1 MAKRDNKTKQ
11 AKSGTT
17 ATSIPEPAANSTE
30 QRLKTFAE
38 QLGWMAGTIH
48 AKAEGWMDGDTLSK
62 QIASVRDTAA
72 QLLDQLRGGTT
83 TATEKQSAIAATR
96 RQNKGRS
103 GGVVD
108 APGKKHRKP
117 TAAGAGA
124 KVANSQAAKLRAA
137 KTMAKTNRRRG
148 RA

>member
-1 MAKRDNKTKQ
+1 MA
-11 AKSGTT
+11 
-17 ATSIPEPAANSTE
+17 
-30 QRLKTFAE
+30 
-38 QLGWMAGTIH
+38 
-48 AKAEGWMDGDTLSK
+48 GDTLTT
-62 QIASVRDTAA
+62 QIAGVRDTAA

-83 TATEKQSAIAATR
+83 TAREKQSVVTARR

-117 TAAGAGA
+117 AAAGAGA
-124 KVANSQAAKLRAA
+124 KVANSQAAKLRGA

>member
-1 MAKRDNKTKQ
+1 MAKRDNTTKQ
-11 AKSGTT
+11 AKDGAT
-17 ATSIPEPAANSTE
+17 ASSIPEPAANPME
-30 QRLKTFAE
+30 QRLMMFAE

-48 AKAEGWMDGDTLSK
+48 AKAEGWMAGDTLSK
-62 QIASVRDTAA
+62 QIAGVRDSAA
-72 QLLDQLRGGTT
+72 QLLDQLRGGST
-83 TATEKQSAIAATR
+83 TARKKQSVVTATR

-117 TAAGAGA
+117 AAAGASA

-148 RA
+148 RG

>member
-1 MAKRDNKTKQ
+1 MAKRDNKIQQ

-17 ATSIPEPAANSTE
+17 TSIPEPAANSVE
-30 QRLKTFAE
+30 QRLTTFAE
-38 QLGWMAGTIH
+38 QLGRMAGTIH

-62 QIASVRDTAA
+62 QIASVRDASA

-83 TATEKQSAIAATR
+83 TATQKQSAIATTR

-117 TAAGAGA
+117 AAAGAGA
-124 KVANSQAAKLRAA
+124 TVANSQAAKLRAA

-148 RA
+148 RG

>member
-11 AKSGTT
+11 AKSRTT
-17 ATSIPEPAANSTE
+17 ATSRTESASNPME
-30 QRLKTFAE
+30 QRLAAIAE
-38 QLGWMAGTIH
+38 QLGWIAGTIH

-62 QIASVRDTAA
+62 QIANVRDGAS
-72 QLLDQLRGGTT
+72 QLLDQLRNGATN
-83 TATEKQSAIAATR
+83 ATEQRVAVAPR
-96 RQNKGRS
+96 RQSKGRS
-103 GGVVD
+103 GGAVD

-117 TAAGAGA
+117 PVAGAAA
-124 KVANSQAAKLRAA
+124 KVANSQAAKVRAA